1 MACRRLACCALT
13 LLSVLTFAASQ
24 DPTILPN
31 TFPQD
36 YPGKPSGNLSPQ
48 WQKCSYLCSL
58 LSQAQVRLTPHRSSD
73 FQVTAKLPNVTFP
86 LGRSFAGNIPVQR
99 PGHPNDTLFFIGF
112 EKSKGSLTA
121 PLSPANRDPWGIW
134 LNGGCVQR

>member
-1 MACRRLACCALT
+1 MMFRRLTCCALT
-13 LLSVLTFAASQ
+13 LLFIPTFVTSQ
-24 DPTILPN
+24 DPTILPS
-31 TFPQD
+31 TFPQN
-36 YPGKPSGNLSPQ
+36 YPGKPSRDFSPQ
-48 WQKCSYLCSL
+48 WQKCSYLWPPSPI
-58 LSQAQVRLTPHRSSD
+58 RLTPHRLSD

-112 EKSKGSLTA
+112 EKSQGSLTT
-121 PLSPANRDPWGIW
+121 PLSPANGDPWGIW